1 MMLCRP
7 SIFGL
12 LILGAFLSSCMGVRK
27 AGSAAKPR
35 DAVSIHALVQ
45 AVHTD
50 SIITH
55 LHYQLQS
62 EELLYTR
69 TSEKGVYF
77 SRVKISYKIFPNYVT
92 ENILDSGTIW
102 ISDSLTEN
110 KVHLIYGNFP
120 VKILQGSNCL
130 AEIIAIDE
138 NRKTMGVTYLR
149 IYKTS
154 PLQRENFFVNTTA
167 YPSSPLPNYTAEPG
181 SMLRIHYRFAKE
193 DKLLQVRYYKRE
205 FPFPPPPFSG
215 AEQTP
220 FDYKAD
226 SIFYLRTDEQQNA
239 IFIAGNTGFYHIVA
253 DTNSTSGYT
262 LFIRE
267 KQKDGYY
274 LSTEMLRY
282 MRYIVNRQEYAE
294 LTESKDPKASL
305 DEIWLRFSPNKER
318 AKQLIGIYFN
328 RVQFSNRFF
337 NSHLPGWKTDRGLI
351 FIVFGYPSKILSD
364 DTSETWVYGEGN
376 TIGSINFVF
385 TKIENPFSDND
396 FALNRAE
403 FYKEL
408 WQRTVDAWRQGRLLS
423 ER

>member
-1 MMLCRP
+1 MKLCRP
-7 SIFGL
+7 TLFRL
-12 LILGAFLSSCMGVRK
+12 LILAAFFSSCTGARK
-27 AGSAAKPR
+27 SGSAAKPR
-35 DAVSIHALVQ
+35 DVVSIHALVQ
-45 AVHTD
+45 AIHTD
-50 SIITH
+50 SITTH

-102 ISDSLTEN
+102 ISDSLIEN
-110 KVHLIYGNFP
+110 KSHLIYGYFP
-120 VKILQGSNCL
+120 VKISQGSNCL
-130 AEIIAIDE
+130 AEIVAMDE
-138 NRKTMGVTYLR
+138 NRKTIGVTYLR
-149 IYKTS
+149 IYKSS
-154 PLQRENFFVNTTA
+154 PLVRENFFVNSIS
-167 YPSSPLPNYTAEPG
+167 YPSCPLPNYTAEPG
-181 SMLRIHYRFAKE
+181 TMLRIHYRFAKAE
-193 DKLLQVRYYKRE
+193 QLLQVRYYKRE

-215 AEQTP
+215 AEQIP

-226 SIFYLRTDEQQNA
+226 SIFYLSLDEQQNA
-239 IFIAGNTGFYHIVA
+239 IFSAAKTGFYHIVA

-262 LFIRE
+262 LFTKE
-267 KQKDGYY
+267 KQKEGYY

-282 MRYIVNRQEYAE
+282 MRYIVNRQEYTE
-294 LTESKDPKASL
+294 LTESKDAKASL

-318 AKQLIGIYFN
+318 AKQLISIYFN
-328 RVQFSNRFF
+328 RVQFANRFF
-337 NSHLPGWKTDRGLI
+337 NAHLPGWKTDRGLI
-351 FIVFGYPSKILSD
+351 FIVFGYPSKVLSD

-376 TIGSINFVF
+376 TIGSINFIF

-403 FYKEL
+403 SYKEL
-408 WQRTVDAWRQGRLLS
+408 WQRTVDAWRQGRLLT

>member
-1 MMLCRP
+1 MKLCRP
-7 SIFGL
+7 TLFRL
-12 LILGAFLSSCMGVRK
+12 LILAAFFSSCTGARK
-27 AGSAAKPR
+27 SGSAAKPR
-35 DAVSIHALVQ
+35 DVVSIHALVQ
-45 AVHTD
+45 AIHTD
-50 SIITH
+50 STTTH

-102 ISDSLTEN
+102 ISDSLVEN
-110 KVHLIYGNFP
+110 KSHLIYGYFP
-120 VKILQGSNCL
+120 VKISQGSNCL
-130 AEIIAIDE
+130 AEIVAMDE
-138 NRKTMGVTYLR
+138 NRKTIGVTYLR
-149 IYKTS
+149 IYKSS
-154 PLQRENFFVNTTA
+154 PLVRENFFVNSIS
-167 YPSSPLPNYTAEPG
+167 YPSCPLPNYTAEPG
-181 SMLRIHYRFAKE
+181 TMLRIHYRFATAE
-193 DKLLQVRYYKRE
+193 QLLQVRYYKRE

-215 AEQTP
+215 AEQIP

-226 SIFYLRTDEQQNA
+226 SIFYLRMDEQQNA
-239 IFIAGNTGFYHIVA
+239 IFSAAKTGFYHIVA

-262 LFIRE
+262 LFIKE
-267 KQKDGYY
+267 KQKEGYY

-282 MRYIVNRQEYAE
+282 MRYIVNRQEYTE

-318 AKQLIGIYFN
+318 AKQLISIYFN
-328 RVQFSNRFF
+328 RVQFANRFF
-337 NSHLPGWKTDRGLI
+337 NAHLPGWKTDRGLI
-351 FIVFGYPSKILSD
+351 FIVFGYPSKVLSD

-376 TIGSINFVF
+376 TIGSINFIF

-403 FYKEL
+403 SYKEL
-408 WQRTVDAWRQGRLLS
+408 WQRTVDAWRQGRLLT

>member
-1 MMLCRP
+1 MKLCSPTLFR
-7 SIFGL
+7 L
-12 LILGAFLSSCMGVRK
+12 LILAAFFSSCTGARK
-27 AGSAAKPR
+27 SGSAAKPR
-35 DAVSIHALVQ
+35 DVVSIHALVQ
-45 AVHTD
+45 AIHTD
-50 SIITH
+50 STTTH

-102 ISDSLTEN
+102 ISDSLIEN
-110 KVHLIYGNFP
+110 KSHLIYGYFP
-120 VKILQGSNCL
+120 VKISQGSNCL
-130 AEIIAIDE
+130 AEIVAMDE
-138 NRKTMGVTYLR
+138 NRKTIGVTYLR
-149 IYKTS
+149 IYKSS
-154 PLQRENFFVNTTA
+154 PLVRENFFVNSIS
-167 YPSSPLPNYTAEPG
+167 YPSCPLPNYTAEPG
-181 SMLRIHYRFAKE
+181 TMLRIHYRFAKAE
-193 DKLLQVRYYKRE
+193 QLLQVRYYKRE

-215 AEQTP
+215 AEQIP

-226 SIFYLRTDEQQNA
+226 SIFYLSMDEQQNA
-239 IFIAGNTGFYHIVA
+239 VFSAAKTGFYHIVA

-262 LFIRE
+262 LFIKE
-267 KQKDGYY
+267 KQKEGYY

-282 MRYIVNRQEYAE
+282 MRYIVNRQEYTE

-318 AKQLIGIYFN
+318 AKQLISIYFN
-328 RVQFSNRFF
+328 RVQFANRFF
-337 NSHLPGWKTDRGLI
+337 NAHLPGWKTDRGLI
-351 FIVFGYPSKILSD
+351 FIVFGYPSKVLSD

-376 TIGSINFVF
+376 TIGSINFIF

-403 FYKEL
+403 SYKEL
-408 WQRTVDAWRQGRLLS
+408 WQRTVDAWRQGRLLT